1 MSSES
6 NVYNLDMTATWI
18 VATLQTIFV
27 NYKLDQTYSTDEFR
41 LFYQV
46 QPGTSFHLG
55 NQSYDGRKHKVCLTD
70 LATRDALRDKP
81 PIFVT
86 EKYMKPSFTGS
97 THVLYLIET
106 RERTGW
112 ILFYSKNG
120 FERSIKSLHI
130 GDNIGLLAD
139 R

>member
-1 MSSES
+1 
-6 NVYNLDMTATWI
+6 MTATWI

-27 NYKLDQTYSTDEFR
+27 NHKLDQTYSTDEFR

-46 QPGTSFHLG
+46 QPGKSFHLR

-70 LATRDALRDKP
+70 LTTRDALRDKP

-130 GDNIGLLAD
+130 GDNIGLLVD